1 MIGLD
6 TNVLVRYIMQ
16 DDALQ
21 ARKATRLIEG
31 LSQEDPGFVS
41 VVALV
46 ELAWVLTASYKLDRA
61 QISETLDLLLR
72 SKELRI
78 DRAEILLHATR
89 RFRTGSADFAD
100 CLIEQIGRSKG
111 CSATMTFDK
120 LASKSAGMTLLG

>member
-6 TNVLVRYIMQ
+6 TNVLARYIMQ

-31 LSQEDPGFVS
+31 LGQDDPGFVS

-46 ELAWVLTASYKLDRA
+46 ELVWVLTASYQLDRA

-78 DRAEILLHATR
+78 DRAEIVLQATR
-89 RFRTGSADFAD
+89 RFRTGSADFSD

-120 LASKSAGMTLLG
+120 LASKSAGMTLLS